1 MTSDSIRAPEKRY
14 GYRNAVV
21 GVINI
26 IREEKLRGLARGI
39 GTNTV
44 RGFFLLSGLLI
55 LVYYY
60 S

>member
-1 MTSDSIRAPEKRY
+1 MTSDSVRPADKRY

-21 GVINI
+21 GVINV

-39 GTNTV
+39 VPNTV
-44 RGFFLLSGLLI
+44 RGFFLLSGLQI
-55 LVYYY
+55 LVYCY